1 MHYFCNRITNTL
13 SLMKQ
18 ILLLLAAAAIV
29 PSTVAEMKVPQ
40 FINGK
45 KDRKTPATMRVRQL
59 EAAEIIF
66 RSLTDKVFI
75 PSLDGEGW
83 ELSDCH
89 KLTYDATGRVLT
101 DETASYEEGEIMG
114 YTRETRTYSEGFPN
128 YATRTVISSEDGS
141 EWENNQKVERTFD
154 SRLTDV
160 VTANRDYQW
169 YNEEWALM
177 GNNYNR
183 EITRDA
189 NGNITNVTIAVL
201 FQGVYDPTMKLD
213 IEYGEDGKAKT
224 IRETTLTYDSN
235 GLVWEEGT
243 YLTDIVWDR
252 TNGQIYNTDE
262 LFIGENRIKSCRVRV
277 DGDIMGDLTADYSGN
292 WDSYHVTVVATDD
305 TGERMDALV
314 DHVDYGNGFN
324 TFSRTTYS
332 GGEETESHTTEV
344 GELYDHFGLL
354 THSIYKEDDEI
365 ISQTQGIVTY
375 EEEHGN
381 PDTYEIQELDPDSGE
396 FVPATRIEYSDYVDV
411 AGVEGIASD
420 NADAPAEYYDLRGVR
435 IARPTQSG
443 IYIRRQG
450 ADVTKILVK

>member
-1 MHYFCNRITNTL
+1 
-13 SLMKQ
+13 MKQ

-40 FINGK
+40 FITGK
-45 KDRKTPATMRVRQL
+45 NDRKTPATMRVRQHD
-59 EAAEIIF
+59 AAEIIF

-83 ELSDCH
+83 ELADSH
-89 KLTYDATGRVLT
+89 KLTYDAAGRVLT
-101 DETASYEEGEIMG
+101 DETTSYEEGEIMG
-114 YTRETRTYSEGFPN
+114 YTREVRTYTDGFPY
-128 YATRTVISSEDGS
+128 YATRTVSSSEDGT
-141 EWENNQKVERTFD
+141 EWENSQKVERTFD
-154 SRLTDV
+154 SRLTNV

-169 YNEEWALM
+169 FNEEWTLM

-201 FQGVYDPTMKLD
+201 FQGAYDPTMKLD

-224 IRETTLTYDSN
+224 IRESALTYDFN
-235 GLVWEEGT
+235 AWQEGA

-252 TNGQIYNTDE
+252 TDGQIYDIE
-262 LFIGENRIKSCRVRV
+262 SLFIGENRIKSCRVRV
-277 DGDIMGDLTADYSGN
+277 DGDIMGDLTVDYSGN
-292 WDSYHVTVVATDD
+292 LNSYQVTVTAADD
-305 TGERMDALV
+305 SGERLDALI
-314 DHVDYGNGFN
+314 DYVDYGNGFN
-324 TFSRTTYS
+324 TFTRTTYS
-332 GGEETESHTTEV
+332 GGDETINHTTEV

-354 THSIYKEDDEI
+354 THSIYKENDET

-375 EEEHGN
+375 EEEHGC
-381 PDTYEIQELDPDSGE
+381 PDTYEVQELDPESGE

-411 AGVEGIASD
+411 AGVEGIAADS
-420 NADAPAEYYDLRGVR
+420 ADAPAEYYDLRGVR
-435 IARPTQSG
+435 IDRPTQSG